1 MMNQTLQNKIRQ
13 KIRYKCWH
21 RGTKEMDILLGNF
34 YDKYNNDMSILEHN
48 EFEENVVSMSD
59 DDLYDIFINKKN
71 WPPEVKNGLLK
82 KLKKYTKNIGL
93 THSR

>member
-1 MMNQTLQNKIRQ
+1 
-13 KIRYKCWH
+13 
-21 RGTKEMDILLGNF
+21 MDILLGNF

-71 WPPEVKNGLLK
+71 WPPEVKNELLK
-82 KLKKYTKNIGL
+82 KLKKYIKNIGL